1 MKVQQ
6 IGCVERRLDHRR
18 HGPLRVVH
26 QPKGRDGPG
35 IDAEERA
42 DLLRR
47 REAEPPL
54 AAEHQS
60 RNVLVLATA
69 QALFQTASVMVMTVG
84 ALAASRIALEPWLV
98 TAPIA
103 AMLLGTAATTWP
115 AASLMARHG
124 RRPGFIL
131 GALLGVLGGLLGAA
145 GIWAGSLLLLSVG
158 TGLIGGY
165 QGCAQFY
172 RFAAAE
178 VSDAAFRPRAIS
190 YVLAGGIFAALA
202 GPELGR
208 LGGPLLEA
216 EYAGSFLLLAAV
228 SLLAA
233 GLMSGLRAP
242 VPSSTGA
249 AAAVEARPLGAIVSQ
264 PAYLVALFGAATGYG
279 VMILA
284 MTATPLA
291 MVHHGHG
298 IEQAARVIQAHTL
311 GMFLPSFFTGSLI
324 ARFGVLRIM
333 LTGVVVLSAH
343 VGMTLT
349 GTGFGSFLG
358 ALVLLG
364 VGWNF
369 LYIGGTTLLTETYR
383 PSERARAQATNDLT
397 IFAVGLSSS
406 LAAGAL
412 LQGLGWQTLNAVLL
426 PWLALAGAAILWLAV
441 ARRKRPAHQT

>member
-1 MKVQQ
+1 M
-6 IGCVERRLDHRR
+6 
-18 HGPLRVVH
+18 
-26 QPKGRDGPG
+26 
-35 IDAEERA
+35 
-42 DLLRR
+42 
-47 REAEPPL
+47 
-54 AAEHQS
+54 AAEYQS
-60 RNVLVLATA
+60 SNVLVLASA

-84 ALAASRIALEPWLV
+84 ALAASRIAPEPWLA

-103 AMLLGTAATTWP
+103 AMFLGTAAATWP

-145 GIWAGSLLLLSVG
+145 GIWTGSLLLLSLG
-158 TGLIGGY
+158 TGLVGAY

-208 LGGPLLEA
+208 LGGPLLAA
-216 EYAGSFLLLAAV
+216 EYAGSFLLLSVV

-233 GLMSGLRAP
+233 GLLSGLRAP
-242 VPSSTGA
+242 VPASTGTA
-249 AAAVEARPLGAIVSQ
+249 AAGEEARPLGAIVAQ
-264 PAYLVALFGAATGYG
+264 PAYLVALFAAATGYG

-291 MVHHGHG
+291 MVHHGH
-298 IEQAARVIQAHTL
+298 EVHDAARVIQAHVL

-333 LTGVVVLSAH
+333 LTGVVVLSTH
-343 VGMTLT
+343 VGITLT

-369 LYIGGTTLLTETYR
+369 LYIGGTTLLTETYQ

-412 LQGLGWQTLNAVLL
+412 LQGLGWQTLNAILL
-426 PWLALAGAAILWLAV
+426 PWLALAGLAILWLAV
-441 ARRKRPAHQT
+441 ARGKRPAHQT